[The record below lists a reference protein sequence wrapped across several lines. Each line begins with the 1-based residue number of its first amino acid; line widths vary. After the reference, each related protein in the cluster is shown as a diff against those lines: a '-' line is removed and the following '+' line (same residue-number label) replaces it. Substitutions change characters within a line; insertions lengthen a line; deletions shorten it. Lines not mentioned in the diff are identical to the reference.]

1 MKLRN
6 CLILGTSLFILIG
19 HTHVKAYTEL
29 PLIKNDEDYSKSV
42 IASLSEEDETIEL
55 LNHDII
61 VNSKPHNV
69 SEIVKKQ
76 NEDVKKEV
84 SKQKKKNLKT
94 NNQEYIKEY
103 FGETYVYEDE
113 EYKGEIPMTNIH
125 INRIDYGEYQELREK
140 RIDFSNY
147 SKNDLDMIKKEITEN
162 NTTYYLI
169 KVDWQV
175 ENTEIIDG
183 QAVPTSYKGT
193 MIYQT
198 VVSINYPYEYEVTV
212 TYSGEVTNKEKLYT
226 YTAIY
231 KEPEQPI
238 IEEPR
243 NNYIVPT
250 IIVSGIGFGLAT
262 LVFLLLNKNAVI
274 YNKTE
279 SGYKR
284 LGKYKLSDKVKNE
297 IDITKYNHRI
307 SSNMYCLKLKKKTY
321 EKLKNKIIY
330 VKIENIAKPITITS
344 MFIEFII

>member
-6 CLILGTSLFILIG
+6 CLILGTSLFMLIG
-19 HTHVKAYTEL
+19 HTHVKAFTEL
-29 PLIKNDEDYSKSV
+29 PLKENNEDYSKSV
-42 IASLSEEDETIEL
+42 IATLEEENEAIEL

-61 VNSKPHNV
+61 VDSKPYNV
-69 SEIVKKQ
+69 AEIKKTQ
-76 NEDVKKEV
+76 NEDVKKKV
-84 SKQKKKNLKT
+84 SKQKIKTLKT

-140 RIDFSNY
+140 RIEFSNY
-147 SKNDLDMIKKEITEN
+147 SKNDLDMIKKEINDN

-175 ENTEIIDG
+175 ENIETIDN
-183 QAVPTSYKGT
+183 QEVPTSYKGT

-198 VVSINYPYEYEVTV
+198 VVSLNYPYEYEITV
-212 TYSGEVTNKEKLYT
+212 TYSGEVSNKEKTYT

-243 NNYIVPT
+243 NDYIVPT
-250 IIVSGIGFGLAT
+250 VIVSGVGFGVAT
-262 LVFLLLNKNAVI
+262 LIFLLLNKNAVI
-274 YNKTE
+274 YNKNET
-279 SGYKR
+279 GYKK
-284 LGKYKLSDKVKNE
+284 LVKYKLSDKSKNE
-297 IDITKYNHRI
+297 IDITKYNHKI
-307 SSNMYCLKLKKKTY
+307 SSNMYCLKLNKRTY
-321 EKLKNKIIY
+321 EKLKNKIVY
-330 VKIENIAKPITITS
+330 VKIENITKPVTITS